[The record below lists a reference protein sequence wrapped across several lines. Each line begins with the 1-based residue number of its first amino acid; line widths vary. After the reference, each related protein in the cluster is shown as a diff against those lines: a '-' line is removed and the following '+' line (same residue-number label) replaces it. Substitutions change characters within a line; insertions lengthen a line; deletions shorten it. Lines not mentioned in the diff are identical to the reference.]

1 MDNLRLKLI
10 LNLKWKLEESPYQ
23 QLEAELCLRLLLV
36 KAVRQ
41 EFSWLLLYSTMTE
54 CLMTEASQSKHQRA
68 A

>member
-41 EFSWLLLYSTMTE
+41 EFRWLLLYTTR
-54 CLMTEASQSKHQRA
+54 TEALMIES
-68 A
+68 

>member
-23 QLEAELCLRLLLV
+23 QLEAELCLRRLRLLLV

-41 EFSWLLLYSTMTE
+41 EFRWLLLYTTR
-54 CLMTEASQSKHQRA
+54 TEALMIES
-68 A
+68 

>member
-23 QLEAELCLRLLLV
+23 PLEAELCLRLLLV

-41 EFSWLLLYSTMTE
+41 EFRWLLLYTTR
-54 CLMTEASQSKHQRA
+54 TEALMIES
-68 A
+68 